1 MPITKLLLTL
11 RFYALGTI
19 LLAAGDFVGVSKT
32 SACNIVRTVTEAI
45 ASLRPLYI
53 KMPDHHCSIQETRL
67 KFYNIARFPRIIGAI
82 DCTHVKLQSP
92 GNLLN
97 YFIHYLFL
105 NYIKLGDLLLFIFLG
120 GNIAE
125 VYRNRK
131 GYFSLNVQVV
141 GGPSLEILD
150 IVARW
155 PGSNHD
161 QVIFNNSTI
170 HFKFETNEMGDNIL
184 LGDGGYEC
192 RPYILVP
199 LISPNTNAELLYNES
214 QIRTRNTIERLFGVW
229 KRRFPIL
236 SLGIRTT
243 PDRAQAII
251 VATAVLHNLASVLG
265 ESIPPIDPNIMNQE
279 PIHEEWNV
287 PLAVEERGN
296 NKTSVRTS
304 LIRDYFSNL

>member
-1 MPITKLLLTL
+1 MTL

-53 KMPDHHCSIQETRL
+53 KMPEHHCNIQETRL
-67 KFYNIARFPRIIGAI
+67 KLYNIARFPRIIGAI

-97 YFIHYLFL
+97 YFTHYLFF
-105 NYIKLGDLLLFIFLG
+105 NYIKLGCLLIFLFLG

-155 PGSNHD
+155 PGSTHD

-170 HFKFETNEMGDNIL
+170 HFKFETNEMGDNIF

-279 PIHEEWNV
+279 PTDEEWNV
-287 PLAVEERGN
+287 PLVVEERGN

>member
-1 MPITKLLLTL
+1 MGSHNHMVIPCVNLNFKAFLLNKMVLP
-11 RFYALGTI
+11 RTI

-32 SACNIVRTVTEAI
+32 TACNIVRTVTEAI

-92 GNLLN
+92 
-97 YFIHYLFL
+97 
-105 NYIKLGDLLLFIFLG
+105 G

-229 KRRFPIL
+229 KRRFPVL

-304 LIRDYFSNL
+304 LIRDYF